1 MLKLFLGLF
10 FSVVLLFADAPI
22 DTHKLSKGKNI
33 AHLMCDESLLPFGK
47 TSSDEIIATIK
58 KFKACKRLSA
68 SNMKALAY
76 FVQHASKQH
85 TSTKHIAVPTDAK
98 CPVCG
103 MFVAKYPKWSA
114 MMVVD
119 GKKLYFD
126 GVKDMMKYYIF
137 DGDFVYDRAKIKHMW
152 VSDYY
157 TLDRIDAKS
166 AYYVIDSNVYG
177 PMGNELIPFAT
188 QKSAEDF
195 LSQHHGKKIVRFE
208 DISAKMVLK
217 LDGIDYDD

>member
-1 MLKLFLGLF
+1 MKLFLGLF
-10 FSVVLLFADAPI
+10 FSVVVVFANTSI
-22 DTHKLSKGKNI
+22 DNYKLAKGKKI
-33 AHLMCDESLLPFGK
+33 AHLMCDEGLLPYDK
-47 TSSDEIIATIK
+47 KSIDEIISTIQK
-58 KFKACKRLSA
+58 TKACKKLST
-68 SNMKALAY
+68 SNLKALAY
-76 FVQHASKQH
+76 FVAHSSQLKTHH
-85 TSTKHIAVPTDAK
+85 HHISVPKDAK

-114 MMVVD
+114 MMVVN
-119 GKKLYFD
+119 GKKHYFD

-137 DGDFVYDRAKIKHMW
+137 DGDFVYDRAKIDGMF

-157 TLDRIDAKS
+157 TLEQIDAKS

-188 QKSAEDF
+188 LESAKDF

-208 DISAKMVLK
+208 DISDKMVLR
-217 LDGIDYDD
+217 LDGLE